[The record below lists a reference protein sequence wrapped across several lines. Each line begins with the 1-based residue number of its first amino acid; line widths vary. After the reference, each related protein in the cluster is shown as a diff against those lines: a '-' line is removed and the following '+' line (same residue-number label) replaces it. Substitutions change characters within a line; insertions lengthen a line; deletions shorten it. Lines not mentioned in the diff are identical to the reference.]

1 RGRAQAD
8 GRIRPARGGLNMEE
22 ILLVDYLEDA
32 AAYLREKREKLH
44 RLEET
49 FKKIYDRDIK
59 KEMAEIKVEIR
70 KKQSEVNYQLLLNLE
85 EFRALNKYYGDLLRA
100 FMEDEHIGKVIGK
113 KAWLLDFRPTPPKLA
128 AAKLQQI
135 KEWRSQLRDARSFL
149 RKWVGRVDA
158 RSIVAT
164 YPVLRGHMSG
174 EMDKEEALAAVDK
187 ADRVLLKEGWLLLI
201 SDSLIQIPIAK
212 FMTNISRL
220 RYEEVQAS
228 HAMNHARGRG
238 TVAETAALR
247 KFQEITR
254 KRQHYEKMI
263 EQVLLANP
271 KYLKALKK
279 DRNWLAKNR
288 SSSLDK
294 LVQGISPKS
303 IKERVWL
310 NRMRKKLE
318 A

>member
-1 RGRAQAD
+1 
-8 GRIRPARGGLNMEE
+8 MEE
-22 ILLVDYLEDA
+22 RLLVDYLEDSA
-32 AAYLREKREKLH
+32 SYLREKREKL
-44 RLEET
+44 RKLEET

-59 KEMAEIKVEIR
+59 KEMAEIKIEIR

-85 EFRALNKYYGDLLRA
+85 EFRALNKYYADLLNV
-100 FMEDEHIGKVIGK
+100 FMDDEYIGKVIGK
-113 KAWLLDFRPTPPKLA
+113 KAWLLDFRQTPPKLA

-135 KEWRSQLRDARSFL
+135 KQWRSQLRDAKAFL

-174 EMDKEEALAAVDK
+174 EMDKEEALAAVDR
-187 ADRVLLKEGWLLLI
+187 ADRVLLREGWLLLI
-201 SDSLIQIPIAK
+201 SDSLIQIPLAK
-212 FMTNISRL
+212 FMTNINKL

-228 HAMNHARGRG
+228 HAMNQARGRG

-254 KRQHYEKMI
+254 RRQHYEKMI

-271 KYLKALKK
+271 RYLKALKK
-279 DRNWLAKNR
+279 DKNWLAKNR

-294 LVQGISPKS
+294 LVQGVSPKS

-318 A
+318 EA